1 MYVKMASNEC
11 IAIRIIEKSDHD
23 ADDINDIN
31 DGHRRQ
37 VAVRELA
44 RSMKSYSHQRS
55 SREDERRGREAAENF
70 SLYKG
75 RAEKRKKRNR
85 KRREKE
91 EEKKKERKEKRE
103 ECNHT
108 MD

>member
-55 SREDERRGREAAENF
+55 SRERTPWA
-70 SLYKG
+70 
-75 RAEKRKKRNR
+75 
-85 KRREKE
+85 
-91 EEKKKERKEKRE
+91 
-103 ECNHT
+103 
-108 MD
+108 